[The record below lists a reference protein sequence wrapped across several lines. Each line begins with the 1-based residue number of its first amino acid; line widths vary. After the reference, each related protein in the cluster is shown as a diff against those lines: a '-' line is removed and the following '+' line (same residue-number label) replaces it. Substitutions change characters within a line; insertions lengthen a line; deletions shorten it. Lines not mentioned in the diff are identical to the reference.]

1 MTGNALHITLQRESE
16 IPLYRQLI
24 AQLRALIDGGDLPAG
39 TRLPAS
45 RALARQLGISRIS
58 VVNAYSE
65 LKAAGYLSAS
75 AGRGTFVA
83 RPRQAPESPQPLR
96 PASAIGKRA
105 SSIREMMR
113 LARKKGLIDFSGGA
127 PPSDFFPVR
136 FLQDAINQV
145 IDRDGADALAYEA
158 PEGYP
163 PLRGAV
169 RDYVRAIGINC
180 RVEDVLITG
189 GAQQAIDLVLQSLM
203 RDGDTLLTADPTYL
217 GIIDIAEARRVHI
230 HGIPIDEDGIRIDAL
245 DNALEQLRP
254 RLIYV
259 MPSYQNPTGHL
270 MPLHRRRQLVRLAAH
285 HRIPILEDEVYR
297 EFRYDG
303 EELPPLKALDD
314 SGVVIHTNAF
324 TKVLLPGIRIGYLV
338 ADGPYY
344 QRLARVKQAADIS
357 TPGLN
362 QRAIHLLLERG
373 VLAKQLE
380 RNRIELRRRRV
391 AALAAAQ
398 RYLPPGS
405 QWKAP
410 GGGLFLW
417 VELPADGPSAAETFI
432 AAIAR
437 DVAFAIG
444 ALFYTSE
451 GGSQAMRLNFG
462 IHKPETIE
470 EGFRRIGAAHAAL
483 VADYRDVQRRA
494 VL

>member
-1 MTGNALHITLQRESE
+1 MAGNALNITLQRESE

-45 RALARQLGISRIS
+45 RALARQLGLSRIS

-83 RPRQAPESPQPLR
+83 RQSQAPESPQPLR
-96 PASAIGKRA
+96 PASASGKRA

-127 PPSDFFPVR
+127 PPSEFFPVR

-145 IDRDGADALAYEA
+145 IERDGADALAYEA

-270 MPLHRRRQLVRLAAH
+270 MPLHRRRQLVRLAAQPSH
-285 HRIPILEDEVYR
+285 PHPRRRGLPRIPL
-297 EFRYDG
+297 
-303 EELPPLKALDD
+303 
-314 SGVVIHTNAF
+314 
-324 TKVLLPGIRIGYLV
+324 
-338 ADGPYY
+338 
-344 QRLARVKQAADIS
+344 
-357 TPGLN
+357 
-362 QRAIHLLLERG
+362 
-373 VLAKQLE
+373 
-380 RNRIELRRRRV
+380 
-391 AALAAAQ
+391 
-398 RYLPPGS
+398 
-405 QWKAP
+405 
-410 GGGLFLW
+410 
-417 VELPADGPSAAETFI
+417 
-432 AAIAR
+432 
-437 DVAFAIG
+437 
-444 ALFYTSE
+444 
-451 GGSQAMRLNFG
+451 
-462 IHKPETIE
+462 
-470 EGFRRIGAAHAAL
+470 
-483 VADYRDVQRRA
+483 
-494 VL
+494 